1 MAVRPVAPS
10 SDGGDVVNLLAH
22 ALLSGPDTEVRL
34 GNLLA
39 DYLKGRDRRSMS
51 PAFLEGVRQHQ
62 VIDAFTDTHPIVS
75 RSKARIRGYR
85 HVTGILI
92 DVFYDHFLSL
102 RWGHYSSEPLGAFTA
117 RLYAELGSHPI
128 PLPDETQAILDQ
140 LIGEDWLGSYASI
153 EGIEDALGRI
163 SERLA
168 ARVGRDFEL
177 AKATSALLTNFDD
190 LGRDFAEFFPLL
202 QAYVSSV

>member
-1 MAVRPVAPS
+1 M
-10 SDGGDVVNLLAH
+10 NLLAH
-22 ALLSGPDTEVRL
+22 ALLSGPEAEVRL

-39 DYLKGRDRRSMS
+39 DYVKGRDRRSMS
-51 PAFLEGVRQHQ
+51 PEFLEGVRQHQ
-62 VIDAFTDTHPIVS
+62 VVDTFTDAHPIVS
-75 RSKARIRGYR
+75 RSRARIKGYR
-85 HVTGILI
+85 HVTGILV

-102 RWGHYSSEPLGAFTA
+102 RWEHYSSKSLGAFTA
-117 RLYAELGSHPI
+117 RLYAGLRSHPI
-128 PLPDETQAILDQ
+128 PLPDETQATLDQ

-163 SERLA
+163 SEQLT

-202 QAYVSSV
+202 RVHVGSV